1 MVAEDVSKKA
11 EVAKEKTKKVSNP
24 QELTADPATAK
35 MIQRAREMEIETI
48 FDRAQTM
55 KPCNI
60 GIQGTCC
67 KNCAQG
73 PCRLPLPK
81 GGIEGEDTRKGLC
94 GATAETIASRNFAR
108 MVAAGAAA
116 HSDHGR
122 GVAETFLAAARKQT
136 EDYKIRDTKKLLEI
150 APDYGVA
157 TTVEGENGETFQR
170 DLDEIAVELGEKAL
184 AQWGQQTGEIC
195 TLKRAPQSR
204 YEVWKKQALLPRGI
218 DREIVE
224 IMHRTHIGVDQH
236 YENLVEQ
243 CTRAALAD
251 GWGGSMIATDLQ
263 DVLFGCPYPVKSSA
277 NLGILRED
285 HVNIIIHG
293 HEPLLSEMIVQAAEL
308 PEMVQLAKEKG
319 ANGIQLGGICCT
331 ANEILMRHGVPLAG
345 NFLQQ
350 ELAIVTGAVE
360 AMVVDVQCI
369 MENVANV
376 AKCFHTKIITTNP
389 RARIASGDTVHIEF
403 DEHTAF
409 EDAKKIVRTA
419 IENFPNREK
428 EVMIPN
434 NTSEL
439 IAGFSYEAINYHLGG
454 TFRGSYTPLNDNIIN
469 GRIRG
474 IGGVV
479 GCNNARTTHDE
490 GHLTVVKE
498 LIKNDVIV
506 LTTGC
511 NAITCGKAGLLTP
524 ESAKVFCGPGL
535 AEVCE
540 TVGIPPVLHMGSCVD
555 NSRILMAATE
565 VVKAG
570 GLGNDISDLPAA
582 GSAPEWMSEKA
593 ISIGHYFVA
602 SGVYTVFGVTLPVS
616 GAPVFENYLYRGL
629 EKLYGGMWD
638 MEADPIE
645 HARKMIAHI
654 DKKRK
659 ALGIDKARER
669 VLMDMADRQKLEA
682 A

>member
-1 MVAEDVSKKA
+1 MTAEEVEEKKA
-11 EVAKEKTKKVSNP
+11 AAKEKVKKMVEP
-24 QELTADPATAK
+24 EDLTIDPASMA
-35 MIQRAREMEIETI
+35 MIERSREMEIETI

-60 GIQGTCC
+60 GAQGTCC
-67 KNCAQG
+67 KYCAQG
-73 PCRLPLPK
+73 PCRLPLSK
-81 GGIEGEDTRKGLC
+81 SGIEGEDTRKGLC
-94 GATAETIASRNFAR
+94 GATPETIAARNFAR
-108 MVAAGAAA
+108 MIAAGAAA

-122 GVAETFLAAARKQT
+122 GIAETFLAAARKETQ
-136 EDYKIRDTKKLLEI
+136 DYTIKDTKKLLEI
-150 APDYGVA
+150 APDFGVA
-157 TTVEGENGETFQR
+157 IAVEGENGEILTR
-170 DLDEIAVELGEKAL
+170 DIDEIAVEVGEKAL
-184 AQWGQQTGEIC
+184 AQWGQQTGEVC
-195 TLKRAPQSR
+195 TLKRAPAKR
-204 YEVWKKQALLPRGI
+204 YELWKKLGVVPRGI

-224 IMHRTHIGVDQH
+224 IMHRTHMGVDQD
-236 YENLVEQ
+236 YENMIGQ

-263 DVLFGCPYPVKSSA
+263 DVLFGCPYPLRSQA
-277 NLGILRED
+277 NLGVLKED
-285 HVNIIIHG
+285 MVNIVIHG
-293 HEPLLSEMIVQAAEL
+293 HEPLLSEMIVVASEL
-308 PEMVQLAKEKG
+308 PEMLELAKKAG
-319 ANGIQLGGICCT
+319 ANGIQLSGICCT

-350 ELAIVTGAVE
+350 ELAIVTGAVD

-369 MENVANV
+369 MENLANV
-376 AKCFHTKIITTNP
+376 AKCFHTKLITTNP
-389 RARIASGDTVHIEF
+389 RARIASGDTLHIEF
-403 DEHTAF
+403 DEHTAL

-419 IENFPNREK
+419 IENFPKREK
-428 EVMIPN
+428 EVMIPRN
-434 NTSEL
+434 ASDL

-454 TFRGSYTPLNDNIIN
+454 TFRGSYVPLNDNIIN

-474 IGGVV
+474 VAGVV
-479 GCNNARTTHDE
+479 GCNNARTTQDACHI
-490 GHLTVVKE
+490 TVVKE
-498 LIKNDVIV
+498 LIKHDVIV

-511 NAITCGKAGLLTP
+511 NAIACAKAGLLTP
-524 ESAKVFCGPGL
+524 ESAKVFCGSGL

-540 TVGIPPVLHMGSCVD
+540 AVGIPPVLHMGSCVD

-570 GLGNDISDLPAA
+570 GLGDDISDLPAA

-593 ISIGHYFVA
+593 ISIGHYFVT

-616 GAPVFENYLYRGL
+616 GSPLFENHLYKEL
-629 EKLYGGMWD
+629 EGIYGGMWD
-638 MEADPIE
+638 MEPDPIR
-645 HARKMIAHI
+645 HAHKLIAHI

-669 VLMDMADRQKLEA
+669 VLYDMAARRDLEA

>member
-1 MVAEDVSKKA
+1 MTTEEVKKA
-11 EVAKEKTKKVSNP
+11 VKKEKAPVRA
-24 QELTADPATAK
+24 QDLTVDPASAQ
-35 MIQRAREMEIETI
+35 MIERAWDLEIETI
-48 FDRAQTM
+48 FDRAQSM

-60 GIQGTCC
+60 GVQGTCC
-67 KNCAQG
+67 KNCSQG

-81 GGIEGEDTRKGLC
+81 GGVEGKDTRKGLC
-94 GATAETIASRNFAR
+94 GATAETIAARNFAR

-122 GVAETFLAAARKQT
+122 GVAETFLAAARKET
-136 EDYKIRDTKKLLEI
+136 HDYHIRDTKKLLEI
-150 APDYGVA
+150 APDFGVEI
-157 TTVEGENGETFQR
+157 TVQGENGEVLDR
-170 DLDEIAVELGEKAL
+170 DIDEIAVEVGEAAL
-184 AQWGQQTGEIC
+184 AQWGQQQGEVC
-195 TLKRAPQSR
+195 TAKRAPAPR
-204 YEVWKKQALLPRGI
+204 YELWKKLGVLPRGI

-236 YENLVEQ
+236 YENILEQ
-243 CTRAALAD
+243 CSRAAIGD

-263 DVLFGCPYPVKSSA
+263 DVLFGCPYPVKSTA
-277 NLGILRED
+277 NLGVLKAD
-285 HVNIIIHG
+285 HVNIVIHG

-308 PEMVQLAKEKG
+308 PEMVELAKSKG
-319 ANGIQLGGICCT
+319 AHGIQLSGICCT
-331 ANEILMRHGVPLAG
+331 ANELLMRHGIPLCG
-345 NFLQQ
+345 DFLQQ
-350 ELAIVTGAVE
+350 ELAIVTGAVD

-369 MENVANV
+369 MENIANV
-376 AKCFHTKIITTNP
+376 AQCFHTKVITTNP
-389 RARIASGDTVHIEF
+389 RAKIASGDTIHIEF

-409 EDAKKIVRTA
+409 EDAKKIVRTG
-419 IENFPNREK
+419 IENFPNRSKPVIIPDEK
-428 EVMIPN
+428 SDLV
-434 NTSEL
+434 
-439 IAGFSYEAINYHLGG
+439 AGFSYEAINYHLGG
-454 TFRGSYTPLNDNIIN
+454 TFRASYAPLNDNIIN

-479 GCNNARTTHDE
+479 GCNNARTVHNE

-498 LIKNDVIV
+498 LIKHDVIV

-511 NAITCGKAGLLTP
+511 NAIACAKAGLLTP
-524 ESAKVFCGPGL
+524 EAAKVFCGPGL

-555 NSRILMAATE
+555 NSRILMAAAE

-593 ISIGHYFVA
+593 ISIGHYFVV

-616 GAPVFENYLYRGL
+616 GAPVFENHLYKEL
-629 EKLYGGMWD
+629 ENIYGGMWD
-638 MEADPIE
+638 LVVDPYE
-645 HARKMIAHI
+645 HAQKMIAHI

-669 VLMDMADRQKLEA
+669 VLFDMAARRDLEA